1 MDGNMNPIRQ
11 ALHSAARY
19 YASNAHRHWLDW
31 QRAID
36 AEFKFA
42 MSGHVVNRMQASHKR
57 AESYAQYNNMI
68 TMAHRCREMM
78 K

>member
-11 ALHSAARY
+11 ALHTAARY
-19 YASNAHRHWLDW
+19 YASNAHRHWLEW

-36 AEFKFA
+36 AEFSHA
-42 MSGHVVNRMQASHKR
+42 MSGHVVNRMQASNKR
-57 AESYAQYNNMI
+57 AESYAQYNNML
-68 TMAHRCREMM
+68 TMASRARGMM

>member
-1 MDGNMNPIRQ
+1 MSPIRQ
-11 ALHSAARY
+11 ALHSAARH
-19 YASNAHRHWLDW
+19 YASQAHRSWLEW

-57 AESYAQYNNMI
+57 AESYARYNNML
-68 TMAHRCREMM
+68 TMANRARGMM